1 VSLYLL
7 FFYTDVVGLSAA
19 VAGAVYMIASI
30 WDGATDPLMGIIAD
44 RTRTRNP
51 PAKQLRS
58 RGWRPSAA
66 TMR

>member
-1 VSLYLL
+1 LYLL

-30 WDGATDPLMGIIAD
+30 WDGATDPLKGIIAD

-58 RGWRPSAA
+58 
-66 TMR
+66 